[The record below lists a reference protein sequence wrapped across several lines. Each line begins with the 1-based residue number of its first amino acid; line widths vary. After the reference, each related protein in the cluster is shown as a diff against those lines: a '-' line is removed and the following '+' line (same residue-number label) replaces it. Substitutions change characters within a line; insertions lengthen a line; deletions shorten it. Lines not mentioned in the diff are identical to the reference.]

1 MSLTIYSYTK
11 FKRIQIDCR
20 IEMDIAFIVNSVFHG
35 TSYART
41 VKQKTNRVPYVNT
54 LSTQVNN
61 NNINVITKYD
71 MVYVRKRR
79 ITFKV
84 RVNETNVWK
93 KQSVNAR
100 NREVRQFW

>member
-1 MSLTIYSYTK
+1 MN
-11 FKRIQIDCR
+11 
-20 IEMDIAFIVNSVFHG
+20 IAFIVNSVFHG
-35 TSYART
+35 ASYACT
-41 VKQKTNRVPYVNT
+41 VKQKRNRVTYVNT
-54 LSTQVNN
+54 LSTQVCN

-71 MVYVRKRR
+71 MVHVRKRR

-84 RVNETNVWK
+84 RANQTNVWK

>member
-35 TSYART
+35 TSYPRT
-41 VKQKTNRVPYVNT
+41 VKQKRNRVTYVNT
-54 LSTQVNN
+54 LSTQVYN

-71 MVYVRKRR
+71 MVHARKRR

-84 RVNETNVWK
+84 RANQTNVWR